1 MPDTRHTN
9 VLKRLWWSCLIRDRL
24 LSLGVRRTLQIPRA
38 QFDVDRHPPL
48 NTADLADEIAYSRV
62 YNLETKKHLV
72 AVVVHIAELCVV
84 LTDVLAMA
92 YPADWP
98 VWDRQKLERDM
109 GQVQLCRAALNH
121 WSESVSQRQS
131 LYGLNSPVTVNSGNH
146 YLHDSIVLYTHLMHI
161 YYHSGR
167 IALCHYETLNMI
179 LYSSI
184 QGPTIANLNIS
195 LGNLSVGPGQ
205 DASAIQKN
213 RNDLQDAA
221 SEVAESLKELV
232 RRRLARWLP
241 ISAVPMT
248 ALPLFLQTVDVKL
261 SSMSIGTSSHSDI
274 STSTLKQR
282 RLNDLVEAM
291 RTYQPQY
298 EGVDWVSESICH
310 AVKLAQLSAVQ
321 VSHPKSRGARDWT
334 DILVSNPSCYL
345 RLAFSVD
352 IALRT
357 NRLPEEDD
365 FPIGIRGVLPGG
377 SGPIRNLFCLIESPA
392 VIPGAPGDMPV
403 KDKRR
408 AKDVETIFPGSMTTV
423 SLTPP
428 SLSVD
433 MGLNIA
439 DEYPLCYDVDMS
451 ISGLFDELGMLDVNL
466 DVCPDGSITN
476 VQDSRVLVDDTEED
490 GVSF

>member
-1 MPDTRHTN
+1 MPDNRHTN

-38 QFDVDRHPPL
+38 QFDVDRHPLL

-62 YNLETKKHLV
+62 YNLETKKYLV

-109 GQVQLCRAALNH
+109 GQVQL
-121 WSESVSQRQS
+121 
-131 LYGLNSPVTVNSGNH
+131 GNH

-213 RNDLQDAA
+213 LNDLQDAA

-321 VSHPKSRGARDWT
+321 VSHPKSRGARNWT

-408 AKDVETIFPGSMTTV
+408 ATDVETIFPGSMTTV

-439 DEYPLCYDVDMS
+439 DEYPPCYDVDMS